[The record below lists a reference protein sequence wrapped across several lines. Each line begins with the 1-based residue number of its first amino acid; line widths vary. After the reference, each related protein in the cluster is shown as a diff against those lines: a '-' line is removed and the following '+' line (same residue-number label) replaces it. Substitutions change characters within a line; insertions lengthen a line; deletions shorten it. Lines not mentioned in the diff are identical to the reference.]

1 MNQFKEEV
9 LKELREV
16 KLTAEKKQAIAQK
29 ARHKSI
35 RRSSPWQYRVVLTT
49 FTIFVISFVFLLLNK
64 KDQQIGGQQAAN
76 MEQESSTWSI
86 LSLLENDFVKGILIF
101 SIYLIFAC
109 FIKKYLKKKKYGLP
123 VCIQCGESWTKKQAH
138 TLFWKNNAKPIVCK
152 HCGKKQYRTNKSMQ
166 LNGLVQL
173 PLFQILFITSFNFQ
187 NILIG
192 ITFYV
197 LSIPLFYFILIP
209 YIFALQ
215 ENDPMK
221 EPQKPLW

>member
-1 MNQFKEEV
+1 MNRFKEDM
-9 LKELREV
+9 LKELQEV
-16 KLTAEKKQAIAQK
+16 KLTTEKKQAIAQK

-49 FTIFVISFVFLLLNK
+49 FTVFVISFVFLLSNK
-64 KDQQIGGQQAAN
+64 KDQQLGSQQATN
-76 MEQESSTWSI
+76 IQQETWSI
-86 LSLLENDFVKGILIF
+86 LGLLENDFVKGILIF
-101 SIYLIFAC
+101 SIFQLLALFLRR
-109 FIKKYLKKKKYGLP
+109 YLKKKKYGLP
-123 VCIQCGESWTKKQAH
+123 VCIQCGESWSKKQAH
-138 TLFWKNNAKPIVCK
+138 MLFWKNNAKPITCK

-173 PLFQILFITSFNFQ
+173 PLIQLLFLVNFNFN
-187 NILIG
+187 NILVG
-192 ITFYV
+192 IAFYV
-197 LSIPLFYFILIP
+197 LSIPVYHFILSP